1 MKKNSPKIGVLGGGQ
16 LGRMLQ
22 EKALEYGINLYF
34 LDGDPK
40 APCSVFANNF
50 KQGSY
55 RSRKDIV
62 EFGREMD
69 ILTIEI
75 EHVDADAL
83 EEMSKSGVVIIPD
96 VSVIKM
102 IKNKALQ
109 KQFYLDHDIP
119 TSEFLVIEE
128 NSLDTNLIENWFPF
142 VQKSQVDGYDGKGVA
157 VIDSMSEISKE
168 LKVPSIIERKVN
180 IEKELAVT
188 IAIESNLQVKLFP
201 ICEMVFDP
209 KLNLVDYVI
218 APANISKAIEKKV
231 NEIAMT
237 LANAIHSKGIFS
249 IELFLDTKGQIL
261 VNEIAPRAHNSVHYT
276 IEGCNISQYE
286 AQLRILLDIPLPD
299 IKMNLNAGMLNLV
312 GEEGHH
318 GHPSIQ
324 NIDKLHEVSNAH
336 LHMYGK
342 RETKPGRKMGHITV
356 LNENREDLIKELDYL
371 KEHIKIISNE
381 S

>member
-1 MKKNSPKIGVLGGGQ
+1 
-16 LGRMLQ
+16 MLQ
-22 EKALEYGINLYF
+22 EKALQYGVNLFF

-50 KQGSY
+50 KQGSFKS
-55 RSRKDIV
+55 RSDIV

-75 EHVDADAL
+75 EHIDADAL
-83 EEMSKSGVVIIPD
+83 EEMSRSGVKIVPS
-96 VSVIKM
+96 VPVIKM
-102 IKNKALQ
+102 IKNKATQ
-109 KQFYLDHDIP
+109 KQFYFEHGIP
-119 TSEFLVIEE
+119 TSEFLVIDEPRINRE
-128 NSLDTNLIENWFPF
+128 LVADWYPF
-142 VQKSQVDGYDGKGVA
+142 VQKSQLDGYDGKGVVVMEGEDDLA
-157 VIDSMSEISKE
+157 RE
-168 LKVPSIIERKVN
+168 LKLPCIIEKKVA
-180 IEKELAVT
+180 IQKELAIT
-188 IAIESNLQVKLFP
+188 IAIQKDLSLRLFP

-209 KLNLVDYVI
+209 KLNLVDYII

-231 NEIAMT
+231 ISIAKKT
-237 LANAIHSKGIFS
+237 ATALNSEGVFS
-249 IELFLDTKGQIL
+249 IELFLDSKNEVL

-286 AQLRILLDIPLPD
+286 AQLRILLDIPIPE
-299 IKMNLNAGMLNLV
+299 IKMNTNAGMLNLI

-318 GHPSIQ
+318 GNPKIE
-324 NIDKLHEVSNAH
+324 NIDKLQSIPNAH

-356 LNENREDLIKELDYL
+356 LNEDRDKLIEELHFL
-371 KEHIKIISNE
+371 KQHIKIISNE